1 MEEGWTGDGEDGDPL
16 EGRSGN
22 DVSIWMNQSNFAPKN
37 CQKINVL
44 PSKDIQMYFQESN
57 GNLIAI
63 AAVHLWLNI

>member
-1 MEEGWTGDGEDGDPL
+1 
-16 EGRSGN
+16 
-22 DVSIWMNQSNFAPKN
+22 MNQSNFAPKN